1 MWHTPKTGGLAI
13 SVVMMILR
21 GRESVSVFPNYNPEL
36 GFDPSF
42 NYSYVQGHYGTLPV
56 DKNPELDTAILIRDP
71 LDRSVSNFVWLYM
84 ENVLTEMEPYRSM
97 DSMTERLRYYLFEDQ
112 TFLIHRNMQTR
123 FLSNGIAEETVNFL
137 YGNDKTTPIADDT
150 SRPNIYIHW
159 YIKDA
164 NTSIELAK
172 SQIDKATILGVTD
185 DHGPFTEQILDWF
198 RENYDLDIS
207 EIYYEELNRLKRHKS
222 LIAGRDLDPYLNFS
236 SYTDSDSTTYT
247 TQSLK
252 ALLTQDD
259 IDRIY
264 ANNSLDL
271 ELYNYTK
278 EKLQ

>member
-1 MWHTPKTGGLAI
+1 
-13 SVVMMILR
+13 
-21 GRESVSVFPNYNPEL
+21 
-36 GFDPSF
+36 
-42 NYSYVQGHYGTLPV
+42 
-56 DKNPELDTAILIRDP
+56 
-71 LDRSVSNFVWLYM
+71 M

-112 TFLIHRNMQTR
+112 TFLMHRNMQTR

-185 DHGPFTEQILDWF
+185 DHGPFTEQVLAWL
-198 RENYDLDIS
+198 RNNYDLDIS
-207 EIYYEELNRLKRHKS
+207 EIYYEELNRLKRNKS
-222 LIAGRDLDPYLNFS
+222 LSAGRDLDPYLNFS
-236 SYTDSDSTTYT
+236 SYTDSDGSTYT

-259 IDRIY
+259 IDLIY

-271 ELYNYTK
+271 ELYNYAK